1 LREDETQK
9 SNKPIISSNTLCL
22 LRYKMHSRCWW
33 RRSTKFHGNGK
44 QIKP

>member
-1 LREDETQK
+1 LYF
-9 SNKPIISSNTLCL
+9 

-44 QIKP
+44 QMKP